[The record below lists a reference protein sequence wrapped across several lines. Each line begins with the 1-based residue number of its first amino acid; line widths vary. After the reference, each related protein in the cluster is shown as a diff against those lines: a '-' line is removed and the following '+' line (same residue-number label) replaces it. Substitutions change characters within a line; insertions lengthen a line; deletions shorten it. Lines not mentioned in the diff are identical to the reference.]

1 MVIYSIVYLIRIN
14 PVRNSRA
21 VLRIPR
27 ELSQAVTHVHP
38 VRNMVSNGAQERRV
52 ISNGIYS
59 EKAF

>member
-14 PVRNSRA
+14 PVRNSRGFK
-21 VLRIPR
+21 RTPR
-27 ELSQAVTHVHP
+27 KLSQTVTHVHP